1 MARQNNEFC
10 IWMSHITCLVSGSHE
25 GAGQL
30 VEGLDTRKASVFLQL
45 SVQELQ
51 EGVRCASARVAAR
64 STLYSQKA
72 SLLVCAY
79 TESMAPFSWA
89 SRNSRRHQ

>member
-1 MARQNNEFC
+1 
-10 IWMSHITCLVSGSHE
+10 MSHITCLVSGSHE

-30 VEGLDTRKASVFLQL
+30 VEGLDSRKPSVLLQL
-45 SVQELQ
+45 GVQELQ
-51 EGVRCASARVAAR
+51 KGVRCARARVAAR

-72 SLLVCAY
+72 LLLVCAY
-79 TESMAPFSWA
+79 AESMAPFSRA